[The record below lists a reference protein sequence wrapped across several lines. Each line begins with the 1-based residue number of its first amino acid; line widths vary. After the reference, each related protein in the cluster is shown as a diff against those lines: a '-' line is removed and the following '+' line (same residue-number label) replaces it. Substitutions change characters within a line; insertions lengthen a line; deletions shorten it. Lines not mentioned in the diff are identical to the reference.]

1 MVTVVHCGHRVHWY
15 NLHQLLKT
23 DDVWVGGVV
32 KTEVEQVV
40 GIVVAA
46 LVVVVVDMAAVVEGH
61 DDIVAVVA
69 AEDCLAM
76 VLELVL
82 YLLH

>member
-1 MVTVVHCGHRVHWY
+1 MVIVVHCGHRVHWY
-15 NLHQLLKT
+15 NLHQLLKI